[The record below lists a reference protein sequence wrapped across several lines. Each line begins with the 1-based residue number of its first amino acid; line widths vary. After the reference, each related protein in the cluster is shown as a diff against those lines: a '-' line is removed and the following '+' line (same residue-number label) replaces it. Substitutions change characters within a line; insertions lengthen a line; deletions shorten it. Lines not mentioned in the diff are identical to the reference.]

1 MKALKLILAI
11 CCVAAIGVGVSSL
24 SADTWNKKTTITINA
39 PLQIPGAVLTP
50 GTYVFKLW
58 ESSSNRHVVRVFNE
72 NETQVIRTI
81 LAIPN
86 ERLKPTGKSEFAF
99 WEVPAGSTA
108 ALRAW
113 FYPGDNFG
121 QEFRYP
127 KQEATQLAQVVKQE
141 VPSVPEEEYAK
152 AVAPPAPKPVPLRAT
167 PAPQPAPEPERQVA
181 QAAPT
186 PAPAP
191 VEEPKA
197 KLPTSASPLPLI
209 GLLGLLFAGLG
220 VALRARRG

>member
-11 CCVAAIGVGVSSL
+11 CCVAAIGAGVSSL
-24 SADTWNKKTTITINA
+24 SADTWNKKTTITIKE

-58 ESSSNRHVVRVFNE
+58 DSPANRHVVQVFNE
-72 NETQVIRTI
+72 DQTQIIRSI

-99 WEVPAGSTA
+99 WEVPAGSTP

-121 QEFRYP
+121 QEFRYH
-127 KQEATQLAQVVKQE
+127 KQEAIQLTKVVKQE
-141 VPSVPEEEYAK
+141 VPSAPEEEYAK
-152 AVAPPAPKPVPLRAT
+152 AIAPPTPKPEPQRAK
-167 PAPQPAPEPERQVA
+167 PAPLPAPEPERQVA
-181 QAAPT
+181 QATPT
-186 PAPAP
+186 PAP

-197 KLPTSASPLPLI
+197 ELPTSASPLPLI